1 MSVYNEDYFTF
12 IKILG
17 QGVFS
22 NVNLFEDKEK
32 NKFAIKRIKKKEN
45 KSIQL
50 CGKKEIQIYESF
62 KTQSDFVIKFYGY
75 YYCSNDYLHL
85 IFEHME
91 YNLYEYQKSFKHEL
105 SLNDITKITYQM
117 CLGIDFLHDYIIH
130 RDLKHENIM
139 INEKTQ
145 NIKIID
151 LGSSKL
157 LKDTEDIFK
166 NAYIV
171 SRYYRAPELLYGI
184 EYTKSIDIWSI
195 GCILV
200 ELIIDFPLFPGKFQQ
215 DMVYKIA
222 ELIGVPNIYYYRHSS
237 KFNNYWVI
245 RPNFYDNIN
254 KYEYEEYK
262 SDTNSYDYE
271 FRHTIKTEKI
281 IYKIPRKYNIKEFLD
296 SQFPEIYNYSPNITN
311 VKDFILSIITYEPS
325 ERPDSKQCLKHPMF
339 LEYINSTS

>member
-1 MSVYNEDYFTF
+1 MSVYNEEYFTF

-22 NVNLFEDKEK
+22 NVNLFEDKDK
-32 NKFAIKRIKKKEN
+32 NKFAIKRIKKKKN
-45 KSIQL
+45 KLIML

-62 KTQSDFVIKFYGY
+62 KTHSDFVIKFYGY

-85 IFEHME
+85 VFEHMK
-91 YNLYEYQKSFKHEL
+91 YNLYEYQKHFKNEL
-105 SLNDITKITYQM
+105 SLNNITKITYQI

-157 LKDTEDIFK
+157 LEDTDDIFK
-166 NAYIV
+166 NTYIV

-184 EYTKSIDIWSI
+184 EYSKSIDIWSI

-200 ELIIDFPLFPGKFQQ
+200 ELIIDSPLFPGKFQQ

-222 ELIGVPNIYYYRHSS
+222 EVIGIPNIDYYEHCS
-237 KFNNYWVI
+237 KFNNYWTM
-245 RPNFYDNIN
+245 RPNVYDNIY
-254 KYEYEEYK
+254 KYDKDKYIN
-262 SDTNSYDYE
+262 DTNSYDYE
-271 FRHTIKTEKI
+271 FRHTLKTEKI
-281 IYKIPRKYNIKEFLD
+281 YYKTPRKNNLKEYLD
-296 SQFPEIYNYSPNITN
+296 SQFSEIYGYNSNASN

-325 ERPDSKQCLKHPMF
+325 DRPNSKQCLKHPMF